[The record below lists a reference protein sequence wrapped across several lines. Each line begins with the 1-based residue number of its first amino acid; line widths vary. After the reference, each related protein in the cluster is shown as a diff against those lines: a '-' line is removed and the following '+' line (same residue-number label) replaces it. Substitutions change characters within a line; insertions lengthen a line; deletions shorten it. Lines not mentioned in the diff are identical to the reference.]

1 MRSLMDAE
9 LKMLDDLAL
18 DFAARELKEKKD
30 ECDHYPYAPFF
41 DDVLEKALGVGFFSI
56 TLPEE
61 LDGGAR
67 GVSALSLVLE
77 DICRTDA
84 SLAGIIFTN
93 TLSQEI
99 IMAAG
104 AEGALAG
111 VAEGNGS
118 YRESLIAFPSYDN
131 PAENLGLTAEYKGDG
146 TFALTGDV
154 EFVVLGGIAARALL
168 PAVAGGQ
175 GGYSFFLVDLASA
188 GVEAGEPVLSLG
200 LPSCPAVDMRLGGA
214 AGILVGEEG
223 AGARYFA
230 DSADRMS
237 IAASAMS
244 TGIMKG
250 CFDEA
255 LDYSRQRFQG
265 GREIINWSE
274 VRRILA
280 DLAVATT
287 VADSLLTQACRS
299 AEDDEP
305 GWRLAARAAALH
317 IQALA
322 CDATTDGIQILGGNG
337 YMEDYGQEK
346 RFRDAKQVQAL
357 LGLAPVRKLDYMER
371 LVEGEPAY

>member
-1 MRSLMDAE
+1 MRSLIDAE
-9 LKMLDDLAL
+9 LKMLDELAL
-18 DFAARELKEKKD
+18 DFAARELKDKKD

-93 TLSQEI
+93 TLAQEI

-104 AEGALAG
+104 AAGALAG
-111 VAEGNGS
+111 VAGENGS

-131 PAENLGLTAEYKGDG
+131 PAENLGLSAESKGDG
-146 TFALTGDV
+146 TFALTGGI
-154 EFVVLGGIAARALL
+154 EFVVLGGVAARALL
-168 PAVAGGQ
+168 PAVVGGQ
-175 GGYSFFLVDLASA
+175 GGYSFFLVDLGAG
-188 GVEAGEPVLSLG
+188 GVEISEPVLSLG
-200 LPSCPAVDMRLGGA
+200 LHSCPAADITLSGA
-214 AGILVGEEG
+214 AGRLIGKQGEGEVCFT
-223 AGARYFA
+223 A
-230 DSADRMS
+230 SADKMS
-237 IAASAMS
+237 VAAVAMS

-265 GREIINWSE
+265 GRAIVNWSE

-305 GWRLAARAAALH
+305 TWRLAARATALH
-317 IQALA
+317 VQALA

-357 LGLAPVRKLDYMER
+357 LGLAPVRKLDYLDR
-371 LVEGEPAY
+371 LAEGEPAY